1 MQSYK
6 EKDIFG
12 DEKIVHRD
20 DYGKIVGETRLE
32 KDIFGD
38 EKLVHYDN
46 TGKKIGESREDTDI
60 FGDKKAIHKDAYGR
74 VVGESWIESSAL
86 GGKKVVHRDEY
97 GRKVGESWR
106 TNGVLGGDRTQT
118 NYSGSNVRK
127 NNSGSVA
134 SGSYNTS
141 RELTTG
147 SGGVIGGLLACL
159 VSVPGFL
166 VFFIVIGMMYVTENS
181 TASVNLIRS
190 VICYGLSP
198 VATLICALYA
208 LPRRADSEE
217 LRQSKAK
224 MVITTAALFL
234 VLQCYFAF
242 YTDPLAEEG
251 DSLTSFIF
259 FLIGWIPKLVYSI
272 VMGIFTRKSTDFT
285 AEDKYHSVHL
295 FSSVAFGLITA
306 LMEITNVI
314 SEGTLEGN
322 FFKILLLFIP
332 ALILLLLVVIVLS
345 VITDFIYRKIAG

>member
-134 SGSYNTS
+134 SGSYNNIKGIDN
-141 RELTTG
+141 R
-147 SGGVIGGLLACL
+147 VW
-159 VSVPGFL
+159 
-166 VFFIVIGMMYVTENS
+166 
-181 TASVNLIRS
+181 RRH
-190 VICYGLSP
+190 
-198 VATLICALYA
+198 
-208 LPRRADSEE
+208 RRAACVLGVCSGFPC
-217 LRQSKAK
+217 
-224 MVITTAALFL
+224 LFYCDRHD
-234 VLQCYFAF
+234 V
-242 YTDPLAEEG
+242 
-251 DSLTSFIF
+251 
-259 FLIGWIPKLVYSI
+259 
-272 VMGIFTRKSTDFT
+272 R
-285 AEDKYHSVHL
+285 H
-295 FSSVAFGLITA
+295 
-306 LMEITNVI
+306 
-314 SEGTLEGN
+314 
-322 FFKILLLFIP
+322 
-332 ALILLLLVVIVLS
+332 
-345 VITDFIYRKIAG
+345 